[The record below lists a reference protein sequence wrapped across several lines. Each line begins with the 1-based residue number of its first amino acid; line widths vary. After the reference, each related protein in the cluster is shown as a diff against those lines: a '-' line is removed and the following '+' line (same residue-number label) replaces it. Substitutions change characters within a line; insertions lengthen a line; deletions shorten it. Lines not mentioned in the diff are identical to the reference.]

1 MKAKVKRQ
9 KAEVWTRF
17 ARGTFTYSS
26 SLHFCLLPFYFLLF
40 EGSNALEFMLRNW
53 REILE
58 LTGEHLLLV
67 AVSMLIAVGFGLPL
81 GLLLT
86 RRARWKRPVLAAA
99 NVLQTV
105 PSLALFGF
113 LIPLPF
119 VGGIGA
125 RAAVV
130 ALVLYALL
138 PVIRNTVTGVEG
150 VDRGVREA
158 AVAMGM
164 TDRQVL
170 RQVELP
176 LAAPVILAGVRVATV
191 ISVGVATVAAFIGA
205 GGLGMLINR
214 GLRQNDDNLML
225 AGAIPAALLALAAD
239 ASLGLI
245 QSRMEVRQRFARGGR
260 GGRSLVPRFAA
271 AALSLAVLAGLGLA
285 LWRWTA
291 RADVKVGSKDFTE
304 SILLAEIFA
313 QELEARGLKVERRY
327 ELGGVLAHDALVAG
341 EVDAYP
347 EYTGTSLMAIL
358 KHPPSTDARAVYER
372 VKADY
377 TARFDV
383 EVGPR
388 LGFEDTFAILVRG
401 EDARRLGLRTVSD
414 AAPHT
419 PRWRAGFGQDFM
431 SRADG
436 YEGFARAYGLRFA
449 GRPREMDLS
458 LSYRALAEG
467 QVDVIAGNSTDGMI
481 STLGLTQL
489 EDDRHY
495 FPPYEAVLLLRRDAL
510 ERLPAAR
517 EALRRLAGSISTEE
531 MRRLNFEVD
540 GRKRAAADVAREWRR
555 AKGL

>member
-1 MKAKVKRQ
+1 MNA
-9 KAEVWTRF
+9 
-17 ARGTFTYSS
+17 
-26 SLHFCLLPFYFLLF
+26 F
-40 EGSNALEFMLRNW
+40 EFILRNW
-53 REILE
+53 REILA

-67 AVSMLIAVGFGLPL
+67 AASTLVAVAIGIPT

-86 RRARWKRPVLAAA
+86 RRTRWKRPVLALA

-113 LIPLPF
+113 LIPLPL

-150 VDRGVREA
+150 VERSVREA

-205 GGLGMLINR
+205 GGLGTLIYR
-214 GLRQNDDNLML
+214 GLRQNDDKLML

-239 ASLGLI
+239 AGIGLI
-245 QSRMEVRQRFARGGR
+245 ESRLDVRRRVARAGAGR
-260 GGRSLVPRFAA
+260 RAWLRRAAA
-271 AALSLAVLAGLGLA
+271 AALALA
-285 LWRWTA
+285 LVGGAGVALWLGASRP
-291 RADVKVGSKDFTE
+291 DVRVGSKDFTE
-304 SILLAEIFA
+304 SIILAEIFA
-313 QELEARGLKVERRY
+313 QELEARGLRVERRY
-327 ELGGVLAHDALVAG
+327 ELGGNLAHEALTAG
-341 EVDAYP
+341 EADAYP

-358 KHPPSTDARAVYER
+358 RHPPDTDARRVYER
-372 VKADY
+372 VKSEYA
-377 TARFDV
+377 TRFDV
-383 EVGPR
+383 EVGPP
-388 LGFEDTFAILVRG
+388 LGFEDTFAVLVRAA
-401 EDARRLGLRTVSD
+401 DASRLNLKTVSD
-414 AAPHT
+414 AAAHA
-419 PRWRAGFGQDFM
+419 RGWRAGFGQDFM

-436 YEGFARAYGLRFA
+436 YEGFARAYGLQFA
-449 GRPREMDLS
+449 SRPREMDLS

-481 STLGLTQL
+481 ATLGLTQL

-495 FPPYEAVLLLRRDAL
+495 FPPYEAVLLVRRDAL

-517 EALRRLAGSISTEE
+517 EVLQRLAGSISTEE
-531 MRRLNFEVD
+531 MRRLNYEVD
-540 GRKRAAADVAREWRR
+540 GNKRPPAEVVREWRR

>member
-1 MKAKVKRQ
+1 M
-9 KAEVWTRF
+9 
-17 ARGTFTYSS
+17 
-26 SLHFCLLPFYFLLF
+26 
-40 EGSNALEFMLRNW
+40 NAFDFMLRNW
-53 REILE
+53 REVLA

-67 AVSMLIAVGFGLPL
+67 AVSTLIAVAVGIPL

-86 RRARWKRPVLAAA
+86 RRARWKRPVLALA

-105 PSLALFGF
+105 PSLALFGL
-113 LIPLPF
+113 LIPLPL

-150 VDRGVREA
+150 VDRSVREA

-164 TDRQVL
+164 TDRQIL

-205 GGLGMLINR
+205 GGLGMLIYR
-214 GLRQNDDNLML
+214 GLRQNDDKLML

-239 ASLGLI
+239 AGI
-245 QSRMEVRQRFARGGR
+245 GFVESRLDVRRRVRGTTTGR
-260 GGRSLVPRFAA
+260 RIAA
-271 AALSLAVLAGLGLA
+271 AALAVAVLAGGAFA
-285 LWRWTA
+285 LWRWSA
-291 RADVKVGSKDFTE
+291 KADLTVGSKDFTE
-304 SILLAEIFA
+304 SVILAEIFA
-313 QELEARGLKVERRY
+313 QELEARGLRVERRY
-327 ELGGVLAHDALVAG
+327 ELGGNLAHDALAAG

-372 VKADY
+372 VRSDY
-377 TARFDV
+377 AARFDV
-383 EVGPR
+383 EVSPP
-388 LGFEDTFAILVRG
+388 LGFENTFAVLVRG
-401 EDARRLGLRTVSD
+401 EDARRLGLKTVSD
-414 AAPHT
+414 AVPHA

-431 SRADG
+431 SRPDG

-467 QVDVIAGNSTDGMI
+467 EVDVIAGNSTDGMI
-481 STLGLTQL
+481 APLGLTQL
-489 EDDRHY
+489 EDDRRY
-495 FPPYEAVLLLRRDAL
+495 FPPYEAVLLVRRDAL
-510 ERLPAAR
+510 ERLPASG
-517 EALRRLAGSISTEE
+517 EVLRRLAGSVSTEE
-531 MRRLNFEVD
+531 MRRLNYEVD
-540 GRKRAAADVAREWRR
+540 GRKRAAAEVVREWRR
-555 AKGL
+555 AKGF

>member
-1 MKAKVKRQ
+1 M
-9 KAEVWTRF
+9 
-17 ARGTFTYSS
+17 
-26 SLHFCLLPFYFLLF
+26 
-40 EGSNALEFMLRNW
+40 NAFEFMLRNW
-53 REILE
+53 REILA

-67 AVSMLIAVGFGLPL
+67 AVSTLVAVAVGIPV

-86 RRARWKRPVLAAA
+86 RKKSLKRPVLAVA
-99 NVLQTV
+99 NILQTI

-113 LIPLPF
+113 IIPLPF

-130 ALVLYALL
+130 ALVVYALL

-150 VDRGVREA
+150 VERSVREA

-191 ISVGVATVAAFIGA
+191 ISVGVATVAAFVGA
-205 GGLGMLINR
+205 GGLGMLIYR
-214 GLRQNDDNLML
+214 GLRQNDDRLML

-239 ASLGLI
+239 AGIGLI
-245 QSRMEVRQRFARGGR
+245 ESRLDARRRFARGGAK
-260 GGRSLVPRFAA
+260 RSALARRVAA
-271 AALSLAVLAGLGLA
+271 GALAFAVLAGAAFA
-285 LWRWTA
+285 LWSRA
-291 RADVKVGSKDFTE
+291 SRADVKVGSKDFTE
-304 SILLAEIFA
+304 SIILAEIFA
-313 QELEARGLKVERRY
+313 QGLEARGLTIERRY
-327 ELGGVLAHDALVAG
+327 ELGGNLAHGALVAG
-341 EVDAYP
+341 EVDVYP
-347 EYTGTSLMAIL
+347 EYTGTSLMDIL
-358 KHPPSTDARAVYER
+358 KHPPATDARAVYER

-377 TARFDV
+377 AARFDV
-383 EVGPR
+383 EVGPP

-401 EDARRLGLRTVSD
+401 DDARRLNLKTVSD
-414 AAPHT
+414 AAAHA
-419 PRWRAGFGQDFM
+419 RGWRAGFGQDFM

-436 YEGFARAYGLRFA
+436 YEGFARAYGLQFA

-481 STLGLTQL
+481 ATLGLTQL
-489 EDDRHY
+489 ADDRHY
-495 FPPYEAVLLLRRDAL
+495 FPPYEAVLLTRRDAL

-517 EALRRLAGSISTEE
+517 EVLQRLAGSISTDE
-531 MRRLNFEVD
+531 MRRLNYEVD
-540 GRKRAAADVAREWRR
+540 GNKRAPADVVREWRR

>member
-1 MKAKVKRQ
+1 VNA
-9 KAEVWTRF
+9 
-17 ARGTFTYSS
+17 
-26 SLHFCLLPFYFLLF
+26 F
-40 EGSNALEFMLRNW
+40 EFILRNW
-53 REILE
+53 REILA

-67 AVSMLIAVGFGLPL
+67 AVSTLIAVAVGIPT

-86 RRARWKRPVLAAA
+86 RRARWKRPVLAVA

-113 LIPLPF
+113 LIPLPL

-150 VDRGVREA
+150 VERSVREA

-164 TDRQVL
+164 TDAQVL

-205 GGLGMLINR
+205 GGLGTLIYR
-214 GLRQNDDNLML
+214 GLRQNDDKLML

-239 ASLGLI
+239 AGIGLI
-245 QSRMEVRQRFARGGR
+245 ESRIDVRRRVARAGVKSR
-260 GGRSLVPRFAA
+260 ATVRRVALAA
-271 AALSLAVLAGLGLA
+271 IAVVVLAGVGAA
-285 LWRWTA
+285 LWLASSRP
-291 RADVKVGSKDFTE
+291 DMKVGSKDFTE
-304 SILLAEIFA
+304 SIILAEIFA
-313 QELEARGLKVERRY
+313 QELEARGLRVERRY
-327 ELGGVLAHDALVAG
+327 ELGGNLAHDALVAG
-341 EVDAYP
+341 EVDVYP
-347 EYTGTSLMAIL
+347 EYTGTSLINIL

-372 VKADY
+372 VKSEY
-377 TARFDV
+377 VSRFDV
-383 EVGPR
+383 EVGPP
-388 LGFEDTFAILVRG
+388 LGFEDTFAILVRSA
-401 EDARRLGLRTVSD
+401 EARRLNLKTISD
-414 AAPHT
+414 AAPHA

-436 YEGFARAYGLRFA
+436 YEGFARAYGLEFA
-449 GRPREMDLS
+449 ARPREMDLS
-458 LSYRALAEG
+458 LSYRALAEE

-481 STLGLTQL
+481 ATLGLTQL

-495 FPPYEAVLLLRRDAL
+495 FPPYEAVLLVRRDAL
-510 ERLPAAR
+510 ERHAPAR
-517 EALRRLAGSISTEE
+517 EILQRLSGSISTEE
-531 MRRLNFEVD
+531 MRRLNYEVD
-540 GRKRAAADVAREWRR
+540 GRKRPAADVVREWRQ

>member
-1 MKAKVKRQ
+1 L
-9 KAEVWTRF
+9 
-17 ARGTFTYSS
+17 S
-26 SLHFCLLPFYFLLF
+26 
-40 EGSNALEFMLRNW
+40 ALDFMLRGW
-53 REILE
+53 REVLA

-67 AVSMLIAVGFGLPL
+67 AASTLIAVAVGIPAGLA
-81 GLLLT
+81 LT
-86 RRARWKRPVLAAA
+86 RRPRWKRPALALA

-113 LIPLPF
+113 LIPLPL

-150 VDRGVREA
+150 VDRSVREA

-205 GGLGMLINR
+205 GGLGTLIYR
-214 GLRQNDDNLML
+214 GLRQNDNGLML

-239 ASLGLI
+239 AGIGLI
-245 QSRMEVRQRFARGGR
+245 ESRLDVRRRVARRKSGR
-260 GGRSLVPRFAA
+260 GSLAPRVAA
-271 AALSLAVLAGLGLA
+271 AALAVAALAGGGLA
-285 LWRWTA
+285 LRRGA
-291 RADVKVGSKDFTE
+291 SRADVRVGSKDFTE
-304 SILLAEIFA
+304 SVILAEIFA
-313 QELEARGLKVERRY
+313 QELEARGLRVERRY
-327 ELGGVLAHDALVAG
+327 ELGGNLAHEALVAG

-347 EYTGTSLMAIL
+347 EYTGTSLMSIL
-358 KHPPSTDARAVYER
+358 RRPPATDPRAVYETVR
-372 VKADY
+372 ADY
-377 TARFDV
+377 AARFDV
-383 EVGPR
+383 EVGPP
-388 LGFEDTFAILVRG
+388 LGFEDTFAILVRSA
-401 EDARRLGLRTVSD
+401 DARRLGLKTISD
-414 AAPHT
+414 AAEHAPG
-419 PRWRAGFGQDFM
+419 WRAGFGQDFM

-481 STLGLTQL
+481 ANLDLAQL
-489 EDDRHY
+489 EDDRRY
-495 FPPYEAVLLLRRDAL
+495 FPPYEAVLLARRDAL
-510 ERLPAAR
+510 ARRPAAG
-517 EALRRLAGSISTEE
+517 EVLRRLAGSITTDE

-540 GRKRAAADVAREWRR
+540 GAKRPAADVVREWRR